1 MEVLRDEEFAPVKNA
16 PGAAKDSP
24 DTAQAAVL
32 ALHRRCALSVL
43 KDTPLLQMS
52 VGLIVYQVPGTAC
65 TVSKAR
71 GASS

>member
-32 ALHRRCALSVL
+32 ALHKRYALSAL
-43 KDTPLLQMS
+43 KDDASTANELWA
-52 VGLIVYQVPGTAC
+52 LIMHTGP
-65 TVSKAR
+65 
-71 GASS
+71 